1 MNMSRRFRF
10 AFIVAAVLAAL
21 SVHVPGNALAVEIQR
36 VISPG
41 GVEAWLVHDSTVPII
56 SVNFAFKGGAAL
68 DPEGKEGLADMVSG
82 LLDEGAGELDSRA
95 YQAAL
100 KDISASISFDAGYDR
115 FRGSMRTL
123 AKNRDAAFRLLGLAV
138 TKPRFDAEPVE
149 RIRSQLI
156 AGLLAG
162 LENPRRIAGRTWY
175 KTVFPDH
182 PYGRPVGGVQKTVKS
197 LAASDLRG
205 FVARR
210 FARAG
215 LVIGVVG
222 DISAGELGQRLDEV
236 FGELPA
242 RPSSADL
249 PEAEVSGQ
257 GKLIVIRKPIPQS
270 IVIFGQKGVKR
281 DDPDYYT
288 AYVLNHILGGG
299 GFSSR
304 LTEEIR
310 EKRGLVY
317 SVYSYLNPMEW
328 GGLVMGGLGTKNARV
343 AKSLDIV
350 RAEWRRISEHGVTPD
365 ELKSAKTYINGSFPL
380 RLDSSSRIAR
390 MLVAIQAHKLGI
402 DYLDR
407 RQVLINRVT
416 GEDIR
421 RVARRL
427 FDAQKLT
434 VVVVGDPK
442 GLENSP
448 D

>member
-1 MNMSRRFRF
+1 MLQLPLIALLIAVFTAVPVLVPRLAKALEIRR
-10 AFIVAAVLAAL
+10 VV
-21 SVHVPGNALAVEIQR
+21 
-36 VISPG
+36 SPG
-41 GVEAWLVHDSTVPII
+41 GIEAWLVQDDAVPII
-56 SVNFAFKGGAAL
+56 SINFAFKGGAAL
-68 DPEGKEGLADMVSG
+68 DPKGKEGLADMVSG
-82 LLDEGAGELDSRA
+82 LLDEGAGELDSGA

-100 KDISASISFDAGYDR
+100 KDISASISFDAGQDR

-123 AKNRDAAFRLLGLAV
+123 SRNRDAAFRLLRLAV
-138 TKPRFDAEPVE
+138 TAPQFEKEPVE

-156 AGLLAG
+156 AGLLSE

-182 PYGRPVGGVQKTVKS
+182 PYGRPVGGVVKTVKG
-197 LAASDLRG
+197 LTVADLRG

-222 DISAGELGQRLDEV
+222 DITGVELGRRLDEV
-236 FGELPA
+236 FGALPVN
-242 RPSSADL
+242 PSSVDL
-249 PEAEVSGQ
+249 PEAAISGQ
-257 GKLIVIRKPIPQS
+257 GRVIVVRKPIPQS
-270 IVIFGQKGVKR
+270 IVIFGHKGVKR

-288 AYVLNHILGGG
+288 AYVLNHVLGGG

-317 SVYSYLNPMEW
+317 SVYSYLNPMDH
-328 GGLVMGGLGTKNARV
+328 GALIMGGLGSQNARV
-343 AKSLDIV
+343 AESLAIV
-350 RAEWRRISEHGVTPD
+350 RSEWSRIAEQGVALD
-365 ELKSAKTYINGSFPL
+365 ELASAKTYLNGSFPL

-407 RQVLINRVT
+407 RPELINGVT
-416 GEDIR
+416 GDDVR

-427 FDAQKLT
+427 FDARKLT
-434 VVVVGDPK
+434 VVVVGNPK

>member
-1 MNMSRRFRF
+1 MNMSRPSRF
-10 AFIVAAVLAAL
+10 ACMIAMCVALPVLV
-21 SVHVPGNALAVEIQR
+21 SGNAQAVDIQR

-41 GVEAWLVHDSTVPII
+41 GIEAWLVHDATVPII

-68 DPEGKEGLADMVSG
+68 DPKGKEGLADMVSG

-100 KDISASISFDAGYDR
+100 KDISASISFDAGSDR

-123 AKNRDAAFRLLGLAV
+123 SKYRDEAFRLLRLAV

-162 LENPRRIAGRTWY
+162 LENPRRIARRTWY
-175 KTVFPDH
+175 KTVFPNH
-182 PYGRPVGGVQKTVKS
+182 PYGRPVGGVRETVES
-197 LAASDLRG
+197 LTVSDLRG

-210 FARAG
+210 IARAG
-215 LVIGVVG
+215 LVIGAVG
-222 DISAGELGQRLDEV
+222 DISAGELARRLDEV
-236 FGELPA
+236 FGALPDK
-242 RPSSADL
+242 PSSADL
-249 PEAEVSGQ
+249 PEAAVSGQ
-257 GKLIVIRKPIPQS
+257 GKLVVIRKPIPQS
-270 IVIFGQKGVKR
+270 IVIFGQNGVKR

-288 AYVLNHILGGG
+288 TYVLNHILGGG

-317 SVYSYLNPMEW
+317 SVYSYLNPMAR
-328 GGLVMGGLGTKNARV
+328 GALVMGGLGSQNARV
-343 AKSLDIV
+343 AKAIDIV
-350 RAEWRRISEHGVTPD
+350 RSEWRRISEHGVTPE

-407 RQVLINRVT
+407 RQELINSVT
-416 GEDIR
+416 GEGIR

-434 VVVVGDPK
+434 VVVVGNPK